1 MHTRQCG
8 IPRAFLV
15 RMSELH
21 PAFPL
26 LQRRPPQREHSR
38 LQRRIGVR
46 QKTDLA
52 VILHDGFVPTS
63 CRAVELSATGMVVER
78 SRPLDPTEQQRPVG
92 VQIFLPNS
100 TRPIALVARTARMIG
115 NLQALRFAI
124 VNDADRLSLMEHLDR
139 ELAGDPVPR

>member
-1 MHTRQCG
+1 
-8 IPRAFLV
+8 
-15 RMSELH
+15 MSEMH

-26 LQRRPPQREHSR
+26 LRRQPPQREQSR

-46 QKTDLA
+46 QKTDLP

-63 CRAVELSATGMVVER
+63 GRAIELSATGMVVER
-78 SRPLDPTEQQRPVG
+78 SRPLEHNERDRPVG
-92 VQIFLPNS
+92 VQIFLPN
-100 TRPIALVARTARMIG
+100 TKRPIALVARTARMIG

-139 ELAGDPVPR
+139 ELAGAPDPR